1 MSETE
6 LAAKLDLVSD
16 YEGRFLKVREA
27 VESEKMMHE
36 SQLRDLVDRLDTKE
50 QAVGRVE
57 ERLK

>member
-1 MSETE
+1 M
-6 LAAKLDLVSD
+6 AAKLDLVSD